1 MPRTRG
7 GARGSRLR
15 AGEASRGGR
24 QSAARR
30 VAALRET
37 YDEPATRSG
46 SGRRGY
52 GESDGYGARADADPY
67 ERDYDEVVTTL
78 WLPMRDLGL
87 GDVGTD
93 VGMLQQ
99 AFGLPP
105 SGVFD
110 KSTAR
115 EIARWQ
121 HDLGLPKTGYFGV
134 ASREAFARAAADA
147 RNAERERRAAGHEAR
162 GAPRGQHHT
171 GTPSPSYG
179 PRDRPS
185 LDALAPV
192 TTARSGRE
200 TYGSAVRVPTDRAP
214 ITNTTP
220 SGVGVPVVAVAFVAA
235 AAAAAGAAASRPR
248 RDAFLPRDG
257 RSSFGATIER
267 IVSNGLGTK
276 TKETPLLSRRASL
289 VSRLEGKTK
298 TRASPYDDD
307 GRGFGAPT
315 SPRPPAVRADPS
327 PRGKRGGGNDGA
339 SPTSGSL
346 PAKPF
351 YVATSPAPA
360 PAPGA
365 RSTDWNAR
373 ESWSGKPPPPYDEL
387 VGFPKQKDPE
397 RPKDPV
403 PGSRRRTRTG
413 PRSRRTCLG
422 ARTPGG
428 CDSAEGFVRDER
440 GDARDARD
448 ARDASLGETR
458 FRESLWEKRVARNER
473 RDEERRD
480 EERSRRRPGESVRVR
495 PAEEHAGGGGG

>member
-15 AGEASRGGR
+15 AGEARAVVAR
-24 QSAARR
+24 ARR
-30 VAALRET
+30 GVSPLSGET

-220 SGVGVPVVAVAFVAA
+220 SGSGVSVVAVAFVAA
-235 AAAAAGAAASRPR
+235 AAAAGPAAETAARRFRGVVRRR
-248 RDAFLPRDG
+248 RDDQ
-257 RSSFGATIER
+257 R

-276 TKETPLLSRRASL
+276 TKETPLLSRRASR
-289 VSRLEGKTK
+289 VSSGRKTK
-298 TRASPYDDD
+298 TERRRTTATAAGSGAHVPRPRFAPSLSARKAQAETTEPPRRAEPPREAVLRRDIPARRRRRALGWTGMRAS
-307 GRGFGAPT
+307 FGPGSPPT
-315 SPRPPAVRADPS
+315 M
-327 PRGKRGGGNDGA
+327 
-339 SPTSGSL
+339 
-346 PAKPF
+346 
-351 YVATSPAPA
+351 
-360 PAPGA
+360 
-365 RSTDWNAR
+365 
-373 ESWSGKPPPPYDEL
+373 SWW
-387 VGFPKQKDPE
+387 VPKQKTPKTEDPRRVRDGE
-397 RPKDPV
+397 RGPV
-403 PGSRRRTRTG
+403 LVRGEPAS
-413 PRSRRTCLG
+413 
-422 ARTPGG
+422 ARNPPGG

-458 FRESLWEKRVARNER
+458 FRESREKRVARNER
-473 RDEERRD
+473 RDEERRG

>member
-1 MPRTRG
+1 MASPAS
-7 GARGSRLR
+7 AR
-15 AGEASRGGR
+15 
-24 QSAARR
+24 ARCPAR
-30 VAALRET
+30 VAAPAAPGSARAKPRAVVARARRGVSPLSGET

-214 ITNTTP
+214 ITNPTP

-235 AAAAAGAAASRPR
+235 AAAAAGAAASAAR
-248 RDAFLPRDG
+248 RGAFLPPDG
-257 RSSFGATIER
+257 R
-267 IVSNGLGTK
+267 
-276 TKETPLLSRRASL
+276 
-289 VSRLEGKTK
+289 
-298 TRASPYDDD
+298 
-307 GRGFGAPT
+307 
-315 SPRPPAVRADPS
+315 
-327 PRGKRGGGNDGA
+327 
-339 SPTSGSL
+339 
-346 PAKPF
+346 
-351 YVATSPAPA
+351 
-360 PAPGA
+360 
-365 RSTDWNAR
+365 
-373 ESWSGKPPPPYDEL
+373 
-387 VGFPKQKDPE
+387 
-397 RPKDPV
+397 
-403 PGSRRRTRTG
+403 
-413 PRSRRTCLG
+413 
-422 ARTPGG
+422 
-428 CDSAEGFVRDER
+428 
-440 GDARDARD
+440 
-448 ARDASLGETR
+448 
-458 FRESLWEKRVARNER
+458 
-473 RDEERRD
+473 
-480 EERSRRRPGESVRVR
+480 
-495 PAEEHAGGGGG
+495 